1 MNGMKQKIKQYLELA
16 KIRITTLS
24 TVSCATGYILGSGT
38 IDSGIVAPTLGIF
51 LLACSSATV
60 NQIQDKNIDARM
72 SRTKLRPIPSGA
84 VSLYAAWIYAFIL
97 FTLGSL
103 ILYFG
108 VNMTALVLGLVAFAW
123 YNGVYAIMKRMS
135 SLAVIPGSLI
145 GAIPP
150 LVGWAHTNNN
160 LFEERILI
168 FSLLLFI
175 WQIPHF
181 WLLLIRYKKD
191 YDENGLPSLT
201 KIFSLPQLGRIIFVW
216 TVATALIA
224 LLLPLYNRL
233 DHYSVIVVL
242 AVIALWLIIT
252 CRQLLISSHVV
263 FAFKTAFRNINIFI
277 LLIMIVLIVERTLMS

>member
-160 LFEERILI
+160 
-168 FSLLLFI
+168 
-175 WQIPHF
+175 
-181 WLLLIRYKKD
+181 
-191 YDENGLPSLT
+191 
-201 KIFSLPQLGRIIFVW
+201 
-216 TVATALIA
+216 
-224 LLLPLYNRL
+224 
-233 DHYSVIVVL
+233 
-242 AVIALWLIIT
+242 
-252 CRQLLISSHVV
+252 
-263 FAFKTAFRNINIFI
+263 
-277 LLIMIVLIVERTLMS
+277 